1 MDEDILNS
9 LPTAMFPGTP
19 CSYQNQ
25 RRPSPLNCHKII
37 FTFYGVSLRELKHHN
52 LLCSSL

>member
-1 MDEDILNS
+1 MDEDILNFS
-9 LPTAMFPGTP
+9 PTAMFPGTP

-37 FTFYGVSLRELKHHN
+37 FTFYGVSPIFIIYYRKY
-52 LLCSSL
+52 